1 MRVIPTLGGCAGCPQ
16 NAKLQPGMPMPRH
29 LQGLAGLGVAI
40 PVPEIIQPPQ
50 QTQTAPAG
58 SPRGVSIRTARRMQV
73 GGIMTSATFAAAG
86 LIASQRGR
94 GKLASQLALFSVMA
108 GAIVSIS
115 QLFVEEEGY

>member
-1 MRVIPTLGGCAGCPQ
+1 
-16 NAKLQPGMPMPRH
+16 
-29 LQGLAGLGVAI
+29 
-40 PVPEIIQPPQ
+40 
-50 QTQTAPAG
+50 
-58 SPRGVSIRTARRMQV
+58 MQV

-94 GKLASQLALFSVMA
+94 GQLASQLALFAVMA